1 MENNVHQE
9 LAELSPLL
17 QELRQK
23 PEGYQV
29 PEGYFAA
36 MQHDV
41 LAQIK
46 AENALTS
53 STVIAKKENK
63 LANWWNNIIAEIEWL
78 IQPQYAVAFASF
90 ALLLTAGFFFLK
102 PNNAMDTA
110 YAEPSIE
117 EIDQYLEENVED
129 IDTEQLTNVVT
140 AVEHPLEKE
149 KSQVEPSSDNK
160 KLKDANAEE
169 LDEIMDE
176 MIQNGEISED
186 DLEEIL

>member
-46 AENALTS
+46 AENALAPS
-53 STVIAKKENK
+53 PVIAKKENK
-63 LANWWNNIIAEIEWL
+63 LANWWNSIIVEIEWL
-78 IQPQYAVAFASF
+78 IQPRYAVAFASF
-90 ALLLTAGFFFLK
+90 ILVLTAGFFFLK
-102 PNNAMDTA
+102 PSNTMDTA
-110 YAEPSIE
+110 YVEPSIE
-117 EIDQYLEENVED
+117 EIDQYLEENIED
-129 IDTEQLTNVVT
+129 IDTEELT
-140 AVEHPLEKE
+140 AVVAIAEQTMGKANTPN
-149 KSQVEPSSDNK
+149 VPSSDNQ
-160 KLKDANAEE
+160 KLKDAKPEE
-169 LDEIMDE
+169 LDEMMDE

>member
-23 PEGYQV
+23 PEAYQV
-29 PEGYFAA
+29 PEGYFAV

-46 AENALTS
+46 AENALTPS
-53 STVIAKKENK
+53 PVISKKEKK
-63 LANWWNNIIAEIEWL
+63 LANWWNNIMIEIEWL
-78 IQPQYAVAFASF
+78 IQPRYAVAFASF
-90 ALLLTAGFFFLK
+90 ALLLTAGLFFLK
-102 PNNAMDTA
+102 PSNRIDTA
-110 YAEPSIE
+110 YIEPSIE
-117 EIDQYLEENVED
+117 EIDQYLEENIED
-129 IDTEQLTNVVT
+129 IDTEQLTAIV
-140 AVEHPLEKE
+140 AIVEQPLEKE
-149 KSQVEPSSDNK
+149 NIPNTPSSDNQ
-160 KLKDANAEE
+160 KLKDAKPEE
-169 LDEIMDE
+169 LDEMMNE